1 MKMSLSWLA
10 SYLPG
15 PAPDPAK
22 TAERLTSVGFI
33 VEGQEG
39 EGPATVYDV
48 EVTAN
53 RPDGMNH
60 RGLAREAA
68 VALGREF
75 RDPGA
80 GAVAESGRP
89 AAELA
94 AVVIEAGDLCTRY
107 SARVIEG
114 IRMGPA
120 CAAVRARLESIGSNP
135 ISAPVDATNH
145 VLWDIGQ
152 PLHAFDLD
160 KLATGKD
167 GRPTIVVR
175 LARPGEKLVTLDE
188 VERTLTEDQLVIAD
202 AEKPVALAG
211 VMGGLHSAISD
222 STTRILLE
230 SAHFHPGAVRRTAKA
245 NGMHT
250 DASHRFERGTDPL
263 TTLDGLDRAARMI
276 VADCG
281 GALRPGVIDVI
292 SVVAR
297 PFAAATLSLR
307 IARLN
312 RLLGMEVAPERC
324 LSILKALGFAPERK
338 SGVIGV
344 IEVTVPSWRIDVE
357 SEIDLVEEIIRC
369 VGYDQLPET
378 MPRVFVPGE
387 SAASSILEDQVR
399 DQLVALGLT
408 EAQNYSFVSRD
419 ENAPFVPAGPG
430 EPVEIENPLGEPFST
445 LRATPV
451 VGLLRSAQ
459 HNVRRSRVDLGLFEV
474 ARSFGWKEGKVAERR
489 SAAFLLAGKRQSH
502 WSEAARQADFF
513 DGTGVVAGLFAGLG
527 APAPRFKAVSF
538 PFLAEGRSARIMA
551 AGGVLAGWVGVLAAP
566 LAEGWDLVDPVVGD
580 VDLNAIPKPAAV
592 TTVEIPSRFPGSAV
606 DLTVTHRK
614 EIPWRLLEE
623 TVRRT
628 GPVELLAVDANNRYA
643 GPGVAPG
650 FVKTNL
656 SVRFGSPERSL
667 SREEVNGWRDAAAR
681 ALLAL
686 PETRVDGIE

>member
-1 MKMSLSWLA
+1 MKMSLAWLA

-22 TAERLTSVGFI
+22 AAERLTSVGFI
-33 VEGQEG
+33 VEGTEG
-39 EGPATVYDV
+39 EGSSIVYDV

-75 RDPGA
+75 RDPGP
-80 GAVAESGRP
+80 GSVAESGRP

-94 AVVIEAGDLCTRY
+94 AVVIEAGELCTRY

-114 IRMGPA
+114 IRMG
-120 CAAVRARLESIGSNP
+120 AASAGVRARLESIGSNP
-135 ISAPVDATNH
+135 ISGPVDATNH

-160 KLATGKD
+160 KLAKGKD

-188 VERTLTEDQLVIAD
+188 VERTLTGDQLVIAD

-211 VMGGLHSAISD
+211 VMGGLHSAITA

-230 SAHFHPGAVRRTAKA
+230 SAHFHPGAVRKTAKA

-250 DASHRFERGTDPL
+250 DASHRFERGTDPK

-276 VADCG
+276 VSDCG
-281 GALRPGVIDVI
+281 GEVRSGVIDVAGDG
-292 SVVAR
+292 AR
-297 PFAAATLSLR
+297 PASRGRLSLR
-307 IARLN
+307 LDRLN
-312 RLLGMEVAPERC
+312 HVLGMDVAPERC
-324 LSILKALGFAPERK
+324 LSILGALGFAPERK
-338 SGVIGV
+338 GGE

-357 SEIDLVEEIIRC
+357 SEIDLVEEVIRC

-378 MPRVFVPGE
+378 MPPAFVPGE
-387 SAASSILEDQVR
+387 SAASSVLEDEAR
-399 DQLVALGLT
+399 DQLAALGLT
-408 EAQNYSFVSRD
+408 EAHNYSFVSAG
-419 ENAPFVPAGPG
+419 ENAPFAPAAPG
-430 EPVEIENPLGEPFST
+430 DPVEIENPLGEPFST

-451 VGLLRSAQ
+451 IGLLRSAQ
-459 HNVRRSRVDLGLFEV
+459 HNVRRSRADLGLFEV
-474 ARSFGWKEGKVAERR
+474 ARSFGWKDGKVVERR
-489 SAAFLLAGKRQSH
+489 SGAFLIAGKLRSH
-502 WSEAARQADFF
+502 WSEPARQADFF
-513 DGTGVVAGLFAGLG
+513 DGTGIVSGLFAGLG
-527 APAPRFKAVSF
+527 ARAPRFEAAAF
-538 PFLAEGRSARIMA
+538 PFLAEGRSARIVTA
-551 AGGVLAGWVGVLAAP
+551 DGAVAGWVGVLAGS

-580 VDLNAIPKPAAV
+580 VDLNAIPKPEAV
-592 TTVEIPSRFPGSAV
+592 TAVEIPSRFPGSAV
-606 DLTVTHRK
+606 DVTVTHRK
-614 EIPWRLLEE
+614 DLAWQRLEE
-623 TVRRT
+623 AIRQG
-628 GPVELLAVDANNRYA
+628 GPAELLGVDANNRYE
-643 GPGVAPG
+643 GPGVQPG

-656 SVRFGSPERSL
+656 SLRFGSPERSL

-686 PETRVDGIE
+686 PDTRVDGIE

>member
-15 PAPDPAK
+15 PAPGPAAA
-22 TAERLTSVGFI
+22 AEGLTSVGFI
-33 VEGQEG
+33 VEGREG
-39 EGPATVYDV
+39 DGAETVFDV

-68 VALGREF
+68 VAMGREF
-75 RDPGA
+75 KDPGA
-80 GAVAESGRP
+80 GAVPESGRP
-89 AAELA
+89 ASELA
-94 AVVIEAGDLCTRY
+94 AVVIEAGQDCTRY
-107 SARVIEG
+107 SGRVIEG

-120 CAAVRARLESIGSNP
+120 SAAVRARLESIGSNP
-135 ISAPVDATNH
+135 ISGPVDATNH

-160 KLATGKD
+160 KLAKGKD

-175 LARPGEKLVTLDE
+175 MARPGEKLVTLDE
-188 VERTLTEDQLVIAD
+188 VERTLTADQLVIAD

-211 VMGGLHSAISD
+211 VMGGLHTAISD

-230 SAHFHPGAVRRTAKA
+230 SAHFRPGAVRRTAKR

-250 DASHRFERGTDPL
+250 DASHRYERGTDPL

-281 GALRPGVIDVI
+281 GAVRPGVIDVQGDP
-292 SVVAR
+292 SR
-297 PFAAATLSLR
+297 PFQGARASLR
-307 IARLN
+307 LARLN
-312 RLLGMEVAPERC
+312 RFLGMEIAPERC
-324 LSILKALGFAPERK
+324 LSILAALGFGPSRE
-338 SGVIGV
+338 GDVIDV
-344 IEVTVPSWRIDVE
+344 VVPSWRVDVQAE
-357 SEIDLVEEIIRC
+357 VDLFEEIIRC
-369 VGYDQLPET
+369 VGYDKLPET
-378 MPRVFVPGE
+378 MPGAHVPGD
-387 SAASSILEDQVR
+387 SAAASILEDQAR
-399 DQLVALGLT
+399 DHLAALGLT
-408 EAQNYSFVSRD
+408 EAQSYSFVSGA

-459 HNVRRSRVDLGLFEV
+459 HNVRRSLQDLAFFEV
-474 ARSFGWKEGKVAERR
+474 ARSFGWKDGRVAERR

-502 WSEAARQADFF
+502 WSAPAREADFF
-513 DGTGVVAGLFAGLG
+513 DGSGIVAGLFAGLG
-527 APAPRFKAVSF
+527 APPPRFEAAPY
-538 PFLAEGRSARIMA
+538 PFLAEGRSARIVTE
-551 AGGVLAGWVGVLAAP
+551 GGVVAGWVGVLAAP
-566 LAEGWDLVDPVVGD
+566 LAEGWDLSDPVVGD
-580 VDLNAIPKPAAV
+580 VDLNAIPKPVPV
-592 TTVEIPSRFPGSAV
+592 TIVEIPSRFPGSAV

-614 EIPWRLLEE
+614 ELAWRLVEE
-623 TVRRT
+623 TVRKS
-628 GPVELLAVDANNRYA
+628 GPAELLGVEANNRYE
-643 GPGVAPG
+643 GPGVSPG

-656 SVRFGSPERSL
+656 SLRFGSADRSL
-667 SREEVNGWRDAAAR
+667 SREEVIAWRDAAAR

-686 PETRVDGIE
+686 PETRVDGID

>member
-15 PAPDPAK
+15 PAPDPSAA
-22 TAERLTSVGFI
+22 AERLTSVGFI
-33 VEGQEG
+33 VEGREG
-39 EGPATVYDV
+39 EGASTVYDV

-75 RDPGA
+75 RDPGP
-80 GAVAESGRP
+80 GPVSESGRP

-94 AVVIEAGDLCTRY
+94 AIVIEEGELCPRY

-120 CAAVRARLESIGSNP
+120 SAAVRARLESIGSNA

-152 PLHAFDLD
+152 PMHAFDLD
-160 KLATGKD
+160 RLAKGKD

-175 LARPGEKLVTLDE
+175 LARPGEKLVTLDG
-188 VERTLTEDQLVIAD
+188 VERTLAGDQLVIAD

-245 NGMHT
+245 TGMHT

-263 TTLDGLDRAARMI
+263 TTLDGLDRAARI
-276 VADCG
+276 IAADCG
-281 GALRPGVIDVI
+281 GEVRPGVIDA
-292 SVVAR
+292 VAR
-297 PFAAATLSLR
+297 PFAARTLGLR
-307 IARLN
+307 LARLGSF
-312 RLLGMEVAPERC
+312 LGMEVAPERC
-324 LSILKALGFAPERK
+324 LSILAALGFAPERK
-338 SGVIGV
+338 GGAGDV
-344 IEVTVPSWRIDVE
+344 IEVTVPSWRIDVAG
-357 SEIDLVEEIIRC
+357 EIDLVEEIIRC

-378 MPRVFVPGE
+378 LPPVFEPGE
-387 SAASSILEDQVR
+387 SAESSILEDRAR
-399 DQLVALGLT
+399 DQLAGLGLT
-408 EAQNYSFVSRD
+408 EAHNYSFVSGA

-459 HNVRRSRVDLGLFEV
+459 HNVRRSRADLGLFEV
-474 ARSFGWKEGKVAERR
+474 ARSFGWKDGQVAERR
-489 SAAFLLAGKRQSH
+489 SAAFLLAGRRQSH
-502 WSEAARQADFF
+502 WSDAAREADFF
-513 DGTGVVAGLFAGLG
+513 DGTGIVAGLFSGLG
-527 APAPRFKAVSF
+527 APAPRFEAAPF
-538 PFLAEGRSARIMA
+538 PFLAEGRSARIVA
-551 AGGVLAGWVGVLAAP
+551 EGGAVAGWVGVLASP
-566 LAEGWDLVDPVVGD
+566 LAEGWDLADPVVGD
-580 VDLNAIPKPAAV
+580 VDLDAIPKPAPV
-592 TTVEIPSRFPGSAV
+592 TSVEIPSRFPGSSV
-606 DLTVTHRK
+606 DLTLTHRK
-614 EIPWRLLEE
+614 EIPWRLVEE
-623 TVRRT
+623 TVKRA
-628 GPVELLAVDANNRYA
+628 GPAELLAVDANNRYS

-656 SVRFGSPERSL
+656 SLRFGSPERSL
-667 SREEVNGWRDAAAR
+667 SREEVNGWRDSAAR

-686 PETRVDGIE
+686 PETGVDGID